1 MKNLTL
7 LYAEEDSKLSEFAV
21 KNSETEERFF
31 PEPPHPYRLPL
42 HRDRDRIFHSRAFKR
57 LEYKTQVFINSEGDN
72 FRTRLTHTLEVAGIS
87 RTVST
92 ALGLNSNLAEVI
104 SLAHDLG
111 HTPFGHAGQDILS
124 DLMKESGGFEHNKQS
139 LRIVRS
145 LETRYPEF
153 PGLNLCRMTL
163 IGLLKHGSDYE
174 KTDLYIMRQEQGPSL
189 EALVSDISDEIAYT
203 HHDIEDGLER
213 NLISAENLKQCE
225 LWQKH
230 YLESY
235 ELFSHLHDDL
245 IIRKALRSMMN
256 EVVTDLIETT
266 ERSLFHLNI
275 MNRKNLGEAW
285 KRGERPVGYSKEISP
300 LVIQLKNY
308 LKENL
313 YQHEKVVS
321 KSRFGQK
328 IIEFLFY
335 YLLKNNSNIP
345 DNYKKRAE
353 QEGIHRAISDYIS
366 GMTDRYAEL
375 KAREFGFLE

>member
-275 MNRKNLGEAW
+275 TNRKNLGEAW

>member
-285 KRGERPVGYSKEISP
+285 KKGERPVGYSKEISP